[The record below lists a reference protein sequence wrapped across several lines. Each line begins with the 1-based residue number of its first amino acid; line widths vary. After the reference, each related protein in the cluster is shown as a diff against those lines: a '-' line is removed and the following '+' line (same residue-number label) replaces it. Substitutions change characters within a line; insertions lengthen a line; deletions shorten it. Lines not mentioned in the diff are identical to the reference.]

1 VSQGID
7 AARLVERNN
16 GADVANPKIDNVNDD
31 QEIQDAKN
39 RRVSF
44 KVLK

>member
-1 VSQGID
+1 
-7 AARLVERNN
+7 LVERNN
-16 GADVANPKIDNVNDD
+16 GADEPNPKNAKDEEGNYIDE
-31 QEIQDAKN
+31 QEVLDAKN